1 VRVSALLLPAALG
14 GAALGILAADAG
26 VPLAGSLALPLVA
39 LVVAGLGVAPLLT
52 RKLQTA
58 TLLLVVV
65 GAAAL
70 LGAWRGVSAAM
81 PSGPQSVS
89 SLVGREG
96 TWTGTLTDDP
106 RPRAERQQLVIDDV
120 RLVAKD
126 SLRPVRGRILVWLP
140 RTVALAVGDTVR
152 ITARLDEPQ
161 DFDGFAYREYL
172 ARQRI
177 GAIARAFDATVVG
190 HRISPLVAI
199 TASARRWLLGGLND
213 IVPEPEAALGAGILL
228 GVRAGIAP
236 EVSDAFAAAGLTHV
250 VAISGWNIAIVA
262 ALIAALLRPLGKR
275 RGGRPIASA
284 CTIAAIGGYVLLTG
298 ASPSV
303 VRAALMAGAI
313 LLARLE
319 GSPAHAASALMLAAL
334 GMLIV
339 APPVLWDVGFQLS
352 LLATAGLIVFA
363 GPIER
368 RLEGWPPLLRDP
380 LALTA
385 AAQLATLPVILGNF
399 ERLSLVA
406 PLANI
411 VVTPIVPLAMLASAI
426 AAVVGALD
434 AAVHVP
440 VLGDAATWLGAGW
453 AWLTL
458 RAMILAGTTAAALP
472 FASVPWQPPG
482 WLLAAW
488 YPMLGAGWLAAR
500 RRARSVGATK
510 PELGLAPAPPPR
522 QTHIPVD
529 LVRRILR
536 PRWIVLASVALLGAI
551 SLASLPDGRLHLTAL
566 DIGQGDAILVESPTG
581 RTVLIDGGPDPDVT
595 LRRLGANLPFFERR
609 IDLMLLTHP
618 HQDHIAGLVEVMARF
633 KVGMLVHAGIPFDNP
648 AYPRLLTDAA
658 HEAGLRLVLG
668 RAGQRLQIDR
678 TTSLEILYP
687 TAADAAG
694 ALPDGDINNGSIV
707 AVLRTGAFVA
717 LLTGDAEAPVEARL
731 ADRGLLGPVDVLKVG
746 HHGSRSGTTARL
758 IELTRP
764 AAALISV
771 GTDNDY
777 GHPAAVTLATLGA
790 QPRLMVHR
798 TDLEGDLEVTS
809 DGRAFNVRTPIGADP
824 SRPVHAAVADPGSIG
839 PWLFRST
846 RGAPRAP
853 PECPSTPRWFRR
865 SGRTR
870 GSRDRRSRPGRG
882 RNDRCRW
889 GSGHPAPRSASSTQR
904 RWRRSIPRSARSRS
918 RAPPGRFRGGQSS
931 TGRHP
936 RLAT

>member
-1 VRVSALLLPAALG
+1 MRVSALLLPAALG

-26 VPLAGSLALPLVA
+26 GPLAGTLALPLLA
-39 LVVAGLGVAPLLT
+39 LVVAGFGVAPLLAD
-52 RKLQTA
+52 KLRTA

-65 GAAAL
+65 AAACV
-70 LGAWRGVSAAM
+70 LGAWRGASAAM

-89 SLVGREG
+89 ALVGREW
-96 TWTGTLTDDP
+96 TWTGTLADDP
-106 RPRAERQQLVIDDV
+106 RPRAERQQLVLDDV
-120 RLVAKD
+120 RLAAKD
-126 SLRPVRGRILVWLP
+126 RLRPVRGRILVWLP
-140 RTVALAVGDTVR
+140 RTVSLAVGDTVR
-152 ITARLDEPQ
+152 VTARLDEPQ

-172 ARQRI
+172 ARQGI

-190 HRISPLVAI
+190 HKSNPLVAI
-199 TASARRWLLGGLND
+199 TAATRHWLLGGLND
-213 IVPEPEAALGAGILL
+213 TVPEPEAALGAGILL

-236 EVSDAFAAAGLTHV
+236 EVADAFAAAGLTHV

-319 GSPAHAASALMLAAL
+319 GSAAHAASALMLAAL

-368 RLEGWPPLLRDP
+368 RLEGWPSLLREP

-399 ERLSLVA
+399 DRLSLVA

-440 VLGDAATWLGAGW
+440 LLGDAAAWLGAGW

-488 YPMLGAGWLAAR
+488 YPMLAAAWFAAS
-500 RRARSVGATK
+500 RRARPAGEIH
-510 PELGLAPAPPPR
+510 PELGLAAARPPGKARVP
-522 QTHIPVD
+522 ID
-529 LVRRILR
+529 LIRRILR
-536 PRWIVLASVALLGAI
+536 PRWILLGSVALLGAI

-581 RTVLIDGGPDPDVT
+581 RTVLIDGGPDPDLT

-609 IDLMLLTHP
+609 IAVMLLTHP

-633 KVGMLVHAGIPFDNP
+633 RVGMLIHAGIPFGNP

-658 HEAGLRLVLG
+658 REAGLRLVLG
-668 RAGQRLQIDR
+668 RAGQRLQIDG

-687 TAADAAG
+687 TAADVAG
-694 ALPDGDINNGSIV
+694 PLPDGDINNGSIV
-707 AVLRTGAFVA
+707 AVLRSGAFVA

-777 GHPAAVTLATLGA
+777 GHPAAVTLATLAGQA
-790 QPRLMVHR
+790 GLIVHR
-798 TDLEGDLEVTS
+798 TDLEGDLEVVS
-809 DGRAFNVRTPIGADP
+809 DGRAFRVRTLIGADP
-824 SRPVHAAVADPGSIG
+824 SRPVHSAVADPGSIG
-839 PWLFRST
+839 PWLFPISIAPGRSSSRSGSPTGSSTIRKACGASRRRRRGWWPRRTCRST
-846 RGAPRAP
+846 L
-853 PECPSTPRWFRR
+853 
-865 SGRTR
+865 
-870 GSRDRRSRPGRG
+870 GSSRSRP
-882 RNDRCRW
+882 CCTTSTSC
-889 GSGHPAPRSASSTQR
+889 GSATLVASMGSSA
-904 RWRRSIPRSARSRS
+904 RRSSRGWAIPSSPCRSR
-918 RAPPGRFRGGQSS
+918 RTP
-931 TGRHP
+931 
-936 RLAT
+936 